1 VCTCG
6 NTIAGKIRPLCGVL
20 VRKIGAIALIL
31 LVAMLL
37 ALVVL
42 DGGFGSVTPH
52 FEGSCRE
59 LPVEGSTE
67 DVRLDERGVA
77 YLSTQD
83 RDNQGR
89 GTIMLVDL
97 NAAAP
102 RPRAA
107 LAESSELYPLGL
119 SLYTSPEGVR
129 RLFVIDRRPDGNHR
143 VAIHEQTVTGAFALV
158 ESVPGG
164 SFLSSPNAIV
174 AVGPRQFYVVNDFG
188 SRSPYA
194 RLLELFFSRPRAYLT
209 YFDGHGKRIVA
220 DRLRVGVGLTASPDG
235 KHLYVS
241 EFRAKRI
248 RVFERDAASG
258 DLQPRETLALQAA
271 PDNLHFDSEGRLLI
285 AVHPK
290 LLTLV
295 RAIRNP
301 ERRAPTQIL
310 RFDPRAPESS
320 RVTEVFA
327 DDGARLSAGS
337 VAVAHGRRMLIG
349 SLADRK
355 LLLCEAGGNKA
366 RTPAP

>member
-1 VCTCG
+1 
-6 NTIAGKIRPLCGVL
+6 

-31 LVAMLL
+31 LVAVLL
-37 ALVVL
+37 AFVVV

-83 RDNQGR
+83 RGNLGR

-107 LAESSELYPLGL
+107 LAESSQLYPLGL

-143 VAIHEQTVTGAFALV
+143 IAIYEQTVTGAFALV

-164 SFLSSPNAIV
+164 AFLTSPNAIV

-188 SRSPYA
+188 SRSTSA
-194 RLLELFFSRPRAYLT
+194 RLARLPHVLRWHRQ
-209 YFDGHGKRIVA
+209 A
-220 DRLRVGVGLTASPDG
+220 DRRRSP
-235 KHLYVS
+235 
-241 EFRAKRI
+241 
-248 RVFERDAASG
+248 
-258 DLQPRETLALQAA
+258 
-271 PDNLHFDSEGRLLI
+271 
-285 AVHPK
+285 
-290 LLTLV
+290 
-295 RAIRNP
+295 
-301 ERRAPTQIL
+301 
-310 RFDPRAPESS
+310 
-320 RVTEVFA
+320 
-327 DDGARLSAGS
+327 AR
-337 VAVAHGRRMLIG
+337 GRRPHG
-349 SLADRK
+349 
-355 LLLCEAGGNKA
+355 E
-366 RTPAP
+366 P

>member
-6 NTIAGKIRPLCGVL
+6 NTFAGKIRPLCGVL

-31 LVAMLL
+31 LVAVLL
-37 ALVVL
+37 WLVVV

-52 FEGSCRE
+52 FDGSCRE

-77 YLSTQD
+77 FVSTQD
-83 RDNQGR
+83 RGNHGR
-89 GTIMLVDL
+89 GTIMLLDL

-107 LAESSELYPLGL
+107 LAASSDLYPLGI

-129 RLFVIDRRPDGNHR
+129 RLFAIDRRPDGNHR
-143 VAIHEQTVTGAFALV
+143 VAIYEQTVTGAFSLV

-164 SFLSSPNAIV
+164 AFLSSPNAIV

-188 SRSPYA
+188 SRSDSA
-194 RLLELFFSRPRAYLT
+194 RALELFFSRPRAYLT
-209 YFDGHGKRIVA
+209 YFDGIGKRIVA
-220 DRLRVGVGLTASPDG
+220 DGLRLGVGLTASRDG
-235 KHLYVS
+235 KRLYVS

-248 RVFERDAASG
+248 RVFERDPASG
-258 DLQPRETLALQAA
+258 DVQPRETLELPAA
-271 PDNLHFDSEGRLLI
+271 PDNLHFDSQGRLLI

-290 LLTLV
+290 VLTLA
-295 RAIRNP
+295 RAMRNP
-301 ERRAPTQIL
+301 HRRAPTQIL
-310 RFDPRAPESS
+310 RFDPRASEAS
-320 RVTEVFA
+320 RLTEVFA
-327 DDGARLSAGS
+327 DDGERISAGS
-337 VAVAHGRRMLIG
+337 VAVIHGQRMLIG

-355 LLLCEAGGNKA
+355 LLLCESAKQ
-366 RTPAP
+366 